1 MQEVP
6 SLDVTK
12 LTEAHMVRLSEC
24 AYRIL
29 SILKSTPEGRKKLRD
44 EIELMRKEQAE
55 KKRRLAKC

>member
-1 MQEVP
+1 
-6 SLDVTK
+6 
-12 LTEAHMVRLSEC
+12 MVRLSEC